1 MEGKF
6 MNLLKAKGI
15 EPGEL
20 VLQKKWLDDQYAV
33 LSCGDETE
41 YYEAEGL
48 LDLVEGILRILS
60 SEDKNIR
67 NIYPPKTERHTA
79 YCSECGSLLRWKW
92 DPQLGGMD
100 IARAVGKLP
109 VSVTIRCQ
117 EMHCRREMGYW
128 IQRSRQPVRTLPRR
142 SLQRIWIG

>member
-1 MEGKF
+1 MEGKLI
-6 MNLLKAKGI
+6 NLLMTSGI
-15 EPGEL
+15 EPDEL
-20 VLQKKWLDDQYAV
+20 VLQRKWLDDQYAV

-48 LDLVEGILRILS
+48 LDLVEGILRLLS

-67 NIYPPKTERHTA
+67 NIYIRPKQSGTRRIVQNAEA
-79 YCSECGSLLRWKW
+79 CSDGNGTHSLAGW
-92 DPQLGGMD
+92 MH

-109 VSVTIRCQ
+109 VFVTIRCQ

-128 IQRSRQPVRTLPRR
+128 IQRSRQPV
-142 SLQRIWIG
+142 